1 MWYIVIREL
10 IIIVLSLS
18 LFPVAVLLVLL
29 HGEAV
34 DTGLVFVFRYILSGG
49 GPMGSIWGM
58 LFKVISPYIAVQA
71 IRAFLWSQRSV
82 EGRKWAYL
90 YFCGLLVLLSGWFFY
105 QAWDLFYFM
114 YALGDIPGELEQF
127 VQLEG
132 ENVVGSVLSA
142 ALSIY
147 CFMVFRNPTRR
158 PRRRY
163 GRQQS

>member
-10 IIIVLSLS
+10 IILILSLL

-34 DTGLVFVFRYILSGG
+34 DTGLVFVFRYVVSGG

-58 LFKVISPYIAVQA
+58 LFKVISPYIAIQA
-71 IRAFLWSQRSV
+71 IRAYLWSQKSI
-82 EGRKWAYL
+82 EGRKWANL
-90 YFCGLLVLLSGWFFY
+90 YFCGLLASLSGWFFY

-132 ENVVGSVLSA
+132 ENLVGSVLSG
-142 ALSIY
+142 ALSVY
-147 CFMVFRNPTRR
+147 CFTVFLNPARKF
-158 PRRRY
+158 PRSI
-163 GRQQS
+163 GKQQQ